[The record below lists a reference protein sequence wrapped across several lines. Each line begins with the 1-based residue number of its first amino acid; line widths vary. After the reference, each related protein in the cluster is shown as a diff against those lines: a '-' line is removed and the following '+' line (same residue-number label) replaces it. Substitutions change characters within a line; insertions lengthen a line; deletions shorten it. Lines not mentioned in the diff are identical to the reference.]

1 MKTFIVLGHDTPVT
15 PFALDNLAGEGR
27 MDLLARCVNAAFLK
41 SHGIRED
48 TRLFLVLDDY
58 ITLRFEG
65 PELGGI
71 NPDER
76 SIAALI
82 SKALNQHH
90 ETEQKISNGFYA
102 SIKSFEELLEEFD
115 SVITLHE
122 NGEDIVEAEMPE
134 EPVFVLSDN
143 QDFTAGEKKLLE
155 DSMSVSLG
163 PEVLHTDHSI
173 TVAQNFLDRG
183 MK

>member
-1 MKTFIVLGHDTPVT
+1 MKTFIVLGHDAPVT
-15 PFALDNLAGEGR
+15 PFSLDNLAGEGR
-27 MDLLARCVNAAFLK
+27 MDLLSRCVNAAFLK
-41 SHGIRED
+41 SHGIRKD

-65 PELGGI
+65 SELGGI

-82 SKALNQHH
+82 SKALNQHY
-90 ETEQKISNGFYA
+90 ESEQKISNGFYS
-102 SIKSFEELLEEFD
+102 SIKSFGELLDGFD
-115 SVITLHE
+115 RVITLHE
-122 NGEDIVEAEMPE
+122 DGEDIQGAEIPD

-143 QDFTAGEKKLLE
+143 RDFTAAEKELLE
-155 DSMSVSLG
+155 DSRSVSLG